1 MDHVLNWGGP
11 GKEKAVMV
19 LVIILEHLFQVMVAF
34 HKILPLPVFLSLSKV
49 LFFLLEMGNALETF

>member
-1 MDHVLNWGGP
+1 MV
-11 GKEKAVMV
+11 V

>member
-19 LVIILEHLFQVMVAF
+19 LVIILAHLFQVMVAF
-34 HKILPLPVFLSLSKV
+34 HKILL